1 MKMSLGYRKNI
12 RESLISSNGG
22 SLNTRN
28 KKSQKCTIYKEISEF
43 NKKVCSVATVNTYE
57 QD

>member
-12 RESLISSNGG
+12 RETLISSNGG

-28 KKSQKCTIYKEISEF
+28 KKSQKNSLYKRISEI

>member
-1 MKMSLGYRKNI
+1 MSLGYRKNI
-12 RESLISSNGG
+12 RETLISSGGG

-28 KKSQKCTIYKEISEF
+28 KKSQKCTLYKGFSEI

>member
-1 MKMSLGYRKNI
+1 MKMGLGYRKNI
-12 RESLISSNGG
+12 RESLISSCGG

-28 KKSQKCTIYKEISEF
+28 KISQNCTLYKGISET